1 MVVTK
6 FRTVKV
12 GFQIGRCTQLASVVL
27 PRFYFL
33 TCERLHRVHLIIIL

>member
-12 GFQIGRCTQLASVVL
+12 RFQIGRCTQLASAN
-27 PRFYFL
+27 
-33 TCERLHRVHLIIIL
+33 ILFPDLGEITQGFTL